1 MDNIPN
7 ELISSKSNLK
17 SNKINS
23 KEIKNIYSIN
33 QNKYTTTN
41 VKSKPYTRKNN
52 KFNNNDINFSIL
64 KKNKNYSARLIDV
77 DKNYNL
83 KKNYDNNSISYYRRT
98 YDKNKIGNINRNINE
113 TNNMSNFSLL
123 QKNTKFLT
131 DINIIIRD
139 KNEKETISKT
149 KSIDNLNTQNIN
161 EHNKYRPKFITN
173 FKNHKKDQKISNNK
187 IKLNNFIN
195 KSSFKYFLLFRQSSK
210 IVKKCF
216 ICDSH
221 DIKLYHTSK
230 CKHLFCQKCGK
241 LYFEQQ
247 INNCIYNLKC
257 PKYSCHMHLEIN
269 VLKQILSKYI
279 YEKLIENMDTNSLT
293 YDYNIANNSQNI
305 NSSRERIMK
314 KNSLFSDNN
323 SSLKENKFL
332 IYNLTYQKEYIFKFE
347 KNQNTT
353 KKPKNDLLLKK
364 LTNKFYRNSDKDLVN
379 EHVIKIGGS
388 SKFNRAV
395 RRFNEL
401 KNIFCSQCNKSA
413 LFSVKNKP
421 FIKCLNCGIALC
433 KFCYKKYDYNHFTR
447 NNAKACRV
455 FFRAHITGK
464 NVKYIYLY
472 QLLYIFG
479 GFFILYIGFSR
490 IEAEFISNYN
500 RNKIYWIYLVFFLI
514 LLFVNFFILIIFLP
528 FYPLILLIVE
538 V

>member
-1 MDNIPN
+1 
-7 ELISSKSNLK
+7 
-17 SNKINS
+17 
-23 KEIKNIYSIN
+23 
-33 QNKYTTTN
+33 
-41 VKSKPYTRKNN
+41 
-52 KFNNNDINFSIL
+52 
-64 KKNKNYSARLIDV
+64 
-77 DKNYNL
+77 
-83 KKNYDNNSISYYRRT
+83 
-98 YDKNKIGNINRNINE
+98 
-113 TNNMSNFSLL
+113 
-123 QKNTKFLT
+123 
-131 DINIIIRD
+131 
-139 KNEKETISKT
+139 
-149 KSIDNLNTQNIN
+149 
-161 EHNKYRPKFITN
+161 
-173 FKNHKKDQKISNNK
+173 
-187 IKLNNFIN
+187 
-195 KSSFKYFLLFRQSSK
+195 
-210 IVKKCF
+210 
-216 ICDSH
+216 
-221 DIKLYHTSK
+221 
-230 CKHLFCQKCGK
+230 
-241 LYFEQQ
+241 
-247 INNCIYNLKC
+247 
-257 PKYSCHMHLEIN
+257 MHLEIN

-279 YEKLIENMDTNSLT
+279 YEKLIENMDVNSLT
-293 YDYNIANNSQNI
+293 YDCNIANNSQNI

-314 KNSLFSDNN
+314 RSSLFSDNN
-323 SSLKENKFL
+323 SSLIENKTL

-364 LTNKFYRNSDKDLVN
+364 LTNKLHRNSDKDLVN

-433 KFCYKKYDYNHFTR
+433 KFCYKKYDYYHFIR
-447 NNAKACRV
+447 NNPKACRV
-455 FFRAHITGK
+455 FFRTHINGK
-464 NVKYIYLY
+464 NLKYIYLY

-514 LLFVNFFILIIFLP
+514 LLFVNFFILIICLP